1 MKQADEFRNRKH
13 YPGTYGGPFEVLIRA
28 GERVDS
34 IPAWAF
40 AILLLVLAGTGS
52 QGEWM
57 RGAVYWQFLLVDWG
71 LIRLLPLA
79 SRSFGPAKPQ
89 ALLLAVLRWPFFF
102 LPGDWSFVVQGL
114 GTALVIYAFWFEPH
128 HPRLVR
134 QKLHSSNLSFGRP
147 LRLLHMGDLHIERFT
162 HREERILQWVEALRA
177 DLIVFTG
184 DVLSYS
190 YVEDSEAMGAARRFL
205 GALTAPLGTYAV
217 SGSPPIDGPEV
228 IARLQ
233 EGSPIEWLDDR
244 LTQVHFGGDV
254 IDLIGVSCTHKPYE
268 DGDKLKRLLL
278 RSEAR
283 FRILLYHSP
292 DLAPVACENGI
303 DLQLSGH
310 THGGQVRLPFWGAL
324 FTSSLYGKRFEAGR
338 YRLGPMTL
346 YVTRGIGME
355 GKAAP
360 RVRFLCPPEIVL
372 WEICGSPS

>member
-1 MKQADEFRNRKH
+1 
-13 YPGTYGGPFEVLIRA
+13 
-28 GERVDS
+28 
-34 IPAWAF
+34 
-40 AILLLVLAGTGS
+40 
-52 QGEWM
+52 
-57 RGAVYWQFLLVDWG
+57 
-71 LIRLLPLA
+71 LA

-134 QKLHSSNLSFGRP
+134 QKLHSSNLRFGRP

-162 HREERILQWVEALRA
+162 HREERIIQWVEALRA

-233 EGSPIEWLDDR
+233 EGSPIEWWPLSLVKTG
-244 LTQVHFGGDV
+244 LTFSSRAIRMGVRSGCHSGAPCSPLLFMESGSRPDA
-254 IDLIGVSCTHKPYE
+254 IGW
-268 DGDKLKRLLL
+268 
-278 RSEAR
+278 
-283 FRILLYHSP
+283 
-292 DLAPVACENGI
+292 AP
-303 DLQLSGH
+303 
-310 THGGQVRLPFWGAL
+310 
-324 FTSSLYGKRFEAGR
+324 
-338 YRLGPMTL
+338 
-346 YVTRGIGME
+346 
-355 GKAAP
+355 
-360 RVRFLCPPEIVL
+360 
-372 WEICGSPS
+372 